1 MKAKL
6 TIQDIA
12 RLAGVSKATVSRV
25 LNNKPTVDPVIR
37 ERVMKVV
44 NERGFVPS
52 ITATVLRGGRAQ
64 LIGVLAPPLTWPS
77 VPEIMRGVAAVVE
90 RTSYE
95 IVLYTI
101 GQTRDH
107 SEILDRILA
116 MKLTS
121 GLLAICPGHL
131 AGHLVRLSEQGLPIV
146 TIDDQEPPLHT
157 PWVGTDNQA
166 GGYEITRHLLRLGYR
181 RIAYIKG
188 PAEFRCV
195 RERYEGYCR
204 ALTEDGLSIDPALI
218 IDGGE
223 FTIQGGEACARTVF
237 SRPVS
242 ERPDAIFAGN
252 DQMAYGVLRV
262 VEEFGVRVPADVA
275 VVGFDDI
282 PLAEHMKPPLTTIRQ
297 PLFEMG
303 ETAAELLLS
312 TIDARLPA
320 PPVSQSADALTFSN
334 LKAHRAKPI
343 SKLLPSQLIIR
354 SSCGTVPPL
363 ANPRPPIIPS
373 SLPVS

>member
-1 MKAKL
+1 MRVKL

-25 LNNKPTVDPVIR
+25 LNNKPTVDPEIR

-52 ITATVLRGGRAQ
+52 ITATVMRGGRAQ

-101 GQTRDH
+101 GSTRDH

-121 GLLAICPGHL
+121 GFLAICPGPL
-131 AGHLVRLSEQGLPIV
+131 AGHLVRLHEQGLSIV
-146 TIDDQEPPLHT
+146 TIDDQELPIQT
-157 PWVGTDNQA
+157 PWVGTDNYV
-166 GGYEITRHLLRLGYR
+166 GGYEITRHLIQLGHR
-181 RIAYIKG
+181 RIAYIQG
-188 PAEFRCV
+188 PREFRCV

-204 ALTEDGLSIDPALI
+204 ALTEAGIVVDPELVIA
-218 IDGGE
+218 GGE
-223 FTIQGGEACARTVF
+223 FTIEGGEACARTIF
-237 SRPVS
+237 SRSVS

-262 VEEFGVRVPADVA
+262 VEEFGIRVPADIA

-312 TIDARLPA
+312 IIDARLPSTAGSRSDNHVA
-320 PPVSQSADALTFSN
+320 PFTA
-334 LKAHRAKPI
+334 KAPREVPI
-343 SKLLPSQLIIR
+343 RKLLPNQLIIR
-354 SSCGTVPPL
+354 SSCGTVPAL
-363 ANPRPPIIPS
+363 ANRRPPIIPS
-373 SLPVS
+373 SIPVS